1 MKTNKIVKNIIKAII
16 YMILILLLLIVLTQR
31 ITGNEKSFLGYKI
44 FRVISASMYPEYKIN
59 DILLVKDE
67 AIENIN
73 VGDNIVYIGDSEM
86 GVNAPITH
94 KVIDIEIDEKSQRLF
109 HTKGIANSAEDPIV
123 KPKQIYGVVKVKM
136 YFLSFV
142 SKIINNIY
150 GFIVVI
156 IIPII
161 VLIIKNVKE
170 LISMSKEKIDERKE
184 NND

>member
-1 MKTNKIVKNIIKAII
+1 MKINKIVKNIIKAIVYI
-16 YMILILLLLIVLTQR
+16 ILILLLLIVLMQR
-31 ITGNEKSFLGYKI
+31 ITDNEKSFLGYKI

-59 DILLVKDE
+59 DILLVKDK

-73 VGDNIVYIGDSEM
+73 VGDNIVYIGNSET

-94 KVIDIEIDEKSQRLF
+94 KVINIEIGEDNQRLF
-109 HTKGIANSAEDPIV
+109 RTKGIANSAEDPV
-123 KPKQIYGVVKVKM
+123 VRPEQIYGVVKFKM
-136 YFLSFV
+136 YFFSFV

-150 GFIVVI
+150 GFIVLI